1 MAIHS
6 LPIPS
11 TPQCPHSGSGHGR
24 SSLILHGSPQGGT
37 TAADDPVPCPK
48 RRYLGAGTLPDPAA
62 AAHTPQGPVWSGPQ
76 PPPARESGGSL
87 AARWAEPCSWFHFPA
102 EIRNMVYAAA
112 LRAPDCHALYR
123 RYDRQLSAYYQR
135 KAEAETET
143 EPPCRFDGRL
153 ATPTVLLLCRAIT
166 RECLPFLKERVF
178 VVDRIPPWPRGD
190 MAPPKISRFLGRTT
204 FQNLRYIDIRLSLGE
219 GSLGSG
225 WVWGP
230 LVDDLLD
237 ILGEWNSFD
246 CLRILFRYHDV
257 TQHNVW
263 HEESKIYR
271 NLVEKVGTQSRIN
284 SSRSRAPLLTNNPHV
299 AV

>member
-24 SSLILHGSPQGGT
+24 SSLILHGSPRAVPPPLTTQFPAQAPLLGCRHSPGPRGRGT
-37 TAADDPVPCPK
+37 HAPRASLV
-48 RRYLGAGTLPDPAA
+48 RAPAA
-62 AAHTPQGPVWSGPQ
+62 PGTGIRWLARRPVGRAVLLVPL
-76 PPPARESGGSL
+76 PRRDPEHGVRRRPARPRL
-87 AARWAEPCSWFHFPA
+87 PR
-102 EIRNMVYAAA
+102 A
-112 LRAPDCHALYR
+112 LPPLRP
-123 RYDRQLSAYYQR
+123 QLSAYYQR